1 MTYRSRHSTS
11 SLPPVGNANYGAD
24 SDSDGQARGG
34 RKMTQFAAPRLP
46 TSSGLQQPAG
56 MFLSFKLFKNLSS
69 EARS

>member
-11 SLPPVGNANYGAD
+11 ALPVGNANYSVD

-56 MFLSFKLFKNLSS
+56 MLLSFTLFENISS
-69 EARS
+69 ESHS